1 MIEIDGLLWFIGATV
16 ICGAFMLYLRGW
28 RRDLRLSLAWWQAY
42 DARAQRRHTEF
53 MQAIAED
60 DEDAEDDE
68 NAEDDDAEDDD
79 AEDDNAEDDDAE
91 DDDAEDDDADEDEED
106 EDEDEDE
113 DDAEDDDAD
122 ENEENEDEDDAA
134 DPHVHTARDL
144 YEVLG
149 VSRDANDG
157 TLKKAYRSLARQY
170 HPDKCPGDLSAEEKF
185 KEVANAYQILS
196 DAKKRRAYD
205 HFGFEAV
212 RRSKRGQA

>member
-68 NAEDDDAEDDD
+68 NAEDDDAEDD
-79 AEDDNAEDDDAE
+79 NAEDDDAE
-91 DDDAEDDDADEDEED
+91 D
-106 EDEDEDE
+106 

>member
-1 MIEIDGLLWFIGATV
+1 VAVIEIDGLLWFIGAIV

-28 RRDLRLSLAWWQAY
+28 RRDLRLSLAWWQVY

-53 MQAIAED
+53 MQALADEDED
-60 DEDAEDDE
+60 DEDDEVDASAEAVDD
-68 NAEDDDAEDDD
+68 EDDD
-79 AEDDNAEDDDAE
+79 
-91 DDDAEDDDADEDEED
+91 ED

-113 DDAEDDDAD
+113 GEDADEDDDD
-122 ENEENEDEDDAA
+122 EDDDEDEDDEA

-149 VSRDANDG
+149 VSREANDG
-157 TLKKAYRSLARQY
+157 ALKKAYRGLARQY

-185 KEVANAYQILS
+185 KEAANAYQILS

-205 HFGFEAV
+205 RFGFEGI
-212 RRSKRGQA
+212 RRSERGQA